1 MKRTWQPN
9 KRKRAKIRDLN
20 KNDIVSN
27 LDELDEK
34 INNCF

>member
-1 MKRTWQPN
+1 MLKRP
-9 KRKRAKIRDLN
+9 KIRDLN